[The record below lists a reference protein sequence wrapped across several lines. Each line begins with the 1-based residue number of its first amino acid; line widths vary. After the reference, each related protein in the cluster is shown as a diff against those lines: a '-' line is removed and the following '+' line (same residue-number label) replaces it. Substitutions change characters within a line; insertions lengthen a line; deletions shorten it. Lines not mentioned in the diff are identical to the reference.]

1 MDTRAQEQS
10 PSLAAALSPDKH
22 GSEEWSRS
30 PTQDLA
36 SPSPGLEVPAS
47 HLMEASGNSAASDR
61 SPLQG
66 RVTDSDQ
73 TEAKLLALADDQQ
86 QAHRQEAPAAHH

>member
-22 GSEEWSRS
+22 GSEEQWRS

-47 HLMEASGNSAASDR
+47 HMEASGTSAASDR

-73 TEAKLLALADDQQ
+73 TETVPV
-86 QAHRQEAPAAHH
+86 APQDWDTPQVVNWLEEQG